1 MVYLICYDVVD
12 NYRLDTPTAEA
23 RGILGSLRSQMGVV
37 IGKWGITLAEA
48 NHATSHV
55 YKTWAL
61 LPSL

>member
-1 MVYLICYDVVD
+1 MLAIKALNARATYLLKHLKDG
-12 NYRLDTPTAEA
+12 
-23 RGILGSLRSQMGVV
+23 RGDRKV
-37 IGKWGITLAEA
+37 GITLAEA

>member
-1 MVYLICYDVVD
+1 
-12 NYRLDTPTAEA
+12 
-23 RGILGSLRSQMGVV
+23 MGVV

-61 LPSL
+61 LVDGEYTNVGYQGA